1 MVAKVIQQL
10 GSRLVE
16 EPVKIGGKVATLDEL
31 VLPSLAP
38 VRTGI

>member
-10 GSRLVE
+10 GSLVG
-16 EPVKIGGKVATLDEL
+16 EPVKIGGKAATLDEL